1 MMLALFLASLL
12 AVPALEAKN
21 RRGDNRYGGGDSW
34 GRYQNQGRGY
44 AYGRDPQWH
53 RDKWRAKAE
62 RDYWRDQARRQREY
76 DRGRQ
81 RYYRDRY
88 DDRYRY
94 NNNGYYN
101 NRYYDNRYYPGA
113 GYNYSPN
120 GYYGSYPG
128 SYWNSIGGVLGM
140 FLR

>member
-1 MMLALFLASLL
+1 MMLALFVASLL

-21 RRGDNRYGGGDSW
+21 RRGDYRYGGSDSW

-62 RDYWRDQARRQREY
+62 RDYWRDQARRQRQYE
-76 DRGRQ
+76 RQ
-81 RYYRDRY
+81 RYRDRY

-94 NNNGYYN
+94 YNNGYYN
-101 NRYYDNRYYPGA
+101 NRYYPGT
-113 GYNYSPN
+113 GYIYSPN
-120 GYYGSYPG
+120 GYYNAYPG
-128 SYWNSIGGVLGM
+128 SHWNSIGSVLGM